1 MAWNSL
7 TLTLKLKIDMLC
19 HLPGIVSSN
28 PYVKVTISRLY
39 ISLTT
44 FTVKLWNML
53 FISKCATFQFDAFI
67 LKLICH
73 KVTYLNIIKL
83 QTEQLV
89 IYTIISQIII

>member
-1 MAWNSL
+1 
-7 TLTLKLKIDMLC
+7 MLC

-53 FISKCATFQFDAFI
+53 FISKCATFRFDAFI
-67 LKLICH
+67 LNLSQS
-73 KVTYLNIIKL
+73 YLFKYNKTADRTTGNIYN
-83 QTEQLV
+83 
-89 IYTIISQIII
+89 YTTNYHITDHSEKKITN